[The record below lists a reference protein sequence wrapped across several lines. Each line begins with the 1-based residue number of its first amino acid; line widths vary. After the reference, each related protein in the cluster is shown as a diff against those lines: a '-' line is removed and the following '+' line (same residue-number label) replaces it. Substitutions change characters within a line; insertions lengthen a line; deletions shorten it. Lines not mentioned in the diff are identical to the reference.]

1 MLMKIPVA
9 GFLLAILAITL
20 TNPSVAEAQQV
31 ITDGLVSY
39 WTFNK
44 ADIDGENVKD
54 VFGTNNG
61 VMVGKPQIVAGK
73 FGEGLE
79 FDGASYVEVQDDKS
93 LQLWET
99 YTLEAWIFQKQSK
112 SSRIIDKIT
121 AGTADGPHLDTHP
134 GTRLRSCA
142 GNCFSTDKDYSLE
155 EWHHA
160 LMTFDK
166 GKVALYLDG
175 NLGGEGQTTS
185 PLQGNALS
193 FKIAADSNGQNQFV
207 GIIDEVR
214 VYSRALDENEVKQN
228 MMAKSLAVDREDKL
242 TITWGDVKGCFR

>member
-1 MLMKIPVA
+1 MLKKILVA
-9 GFLLAILAITL
+9 SFLLPILAIAL
-20 TNPSVAEAQQV
+20 VNPGMAKAQQV

-54 VFGTNNG
+54 VFGKNNG
-61 VMVGKPQIVAGK
+61 VMVGKPQIVDGK

-79 FDGASYVEVQDDKS
+79 FDGVSYVEVPDDKS

-99 YTLEAWIFQKQSK
+99 YTLEAWIFQKESR

-134 GTRLRSCA
+134 GTKLRSCA
-142 GNCFSTDKDYSLE
+142 GNCFSTDKDYSLD

-175 NLGGEGQTTS
+175 NLGGEGETAS
-185 PLQGNALS
+185 PLAGNALS
-193 FKIAADSNGQNQFV
+193 LKVGADSNGQNQFV

-214 VYSRALDENEVKQN
+214 VYSRALDGNEVKQN
-228 MMAKSLAVDREDKL
+228 MKAKSLAVDKGNKL
-242 TITWGDVKGCFR
+242 TINWGYVKESF